1 LIIDSVDV
9 SDTPTSDIVSI
20 SVVDGLGSG
29 ETDTSPPGHFAAIVV
44 GVVDTS
50 TLEISTNAQKGR
62 I

>member
-20 SVVDGLGSG
+20 SVVDGLGSAAI
-29 ETDTSPPGHFAAIVV
+29 AAIVV